1 MILTGPEIRLQHARE
16 RITLDP
22 FDPNRVQPNSYDL
35 TLGPTLLRY
44 TDRVL
49 DARRDNPV
57 EELTIPDDGLLL
69 EPDTLYL
76 GHSTETVGSDHYV
89 PIIRTRSWAARL
101 GLFAHI
107 TADLIDI
114 GSKGQVTF
122 QLHAVQPLRIHPG
135 DGIAHVT
142 FWVPQGKITLYDGKY
157 QGSVGPQASRV
168 WQDAPAAVG
177 T

>member
-1 MILTGPEIRLQHARE
+1 MILTGPEIKQQHARA
-16 RITLDP
+16 RLTLDP

-49 DARRDNPV
+49 DTRRDNPF
-57 EELTIPDDGLLL
+57 ETLTIPEEGFLL

-89 PIIRTRSWAARL
+89 PIVRTRSWAARL

-122 QLHAVQPLRIHPG
+122 QLHAVQPLRIHAG
-135 DGIAHVT
+135 DGIAHLT
-142 FWVPQGKITLYDGKY
+142 YWVPEGEITLYDGKY

-168 WQDAPAAVG
+168 WQDAPTAVG

>member
-1 MILTGPEIRLQHARE
+1 MILTGPEIKLQRARE
-16 RITLDP
+16 RLTIEP
-22 FDPNRVQPNSYDL
+22 FDPARVQPNSYDL

-44 TDRVL
+44 TGRVL
-49 DARRDNPV
+49 DARRDNPF
-57 EELTIPDDGLLL
+57 ETFTIPDDGFVL

-89 PIIRTRSWAARL
+89 PIVRTRSWVARL

-122 QLHAVQPLRIHPG
+122 QLHAVEPLRIHAG
-135 DGIAHVT
+135 DGIAQLT
-142 FWVPQGKITLYDGKY
+142 FFVPEGEITLYDGKY
-157 QGSVGPQASRV
+157 QGSVGPQPSRG
-168 WQDAPAAVG
+168 WRDAPAAVG
-177 T
+177 A